1 MTTPLP
7 IAGMIAFVLLYM
19 VVRTITTF
27 QVRRLARRA
36 IEEAR
41 GFFDIATDEEHRA
54 ITKMQWGNFSS
65 WEPFVLAATAL
76 FLPVVVVI
84 ILAIELIRWIAGY
97 KENMFITRAAVNKQE
112 ERMLRL
118 LGFDKANL
126 PNWDSSHRR
135 KLSLLIQNITFLRAP
150 LAAAIVVV
158 YTAILSPFLLALLLA
173 ALLIGA
179 TMGTWARVKRAMDNA
194 ARITLLNVSIRS
206 LAGFVRQ

>member
-194 ARITLLNVSIRS
+194 ARITLLNVSISS
-206 LAGFVRQ
+206 LVGFVRQ

>member
-150 LAAAIVVV
+150 LAATIVVV

-194 ARITLLNVSIRS
+194 ARITLLNVSISS
-206 LAGFVRQ
+206 LVGFVRQ